1 MTLVKAFGLPTLTKT
16 LQTLSLTYN
25 RSLSTT
31 SILGISVSPVILGQ
45 PSKKKSKVDPIAQ
58 RRKEEKR
65 KNRLIKALRKMEK
78 KERLPRPLSGDT
90 YHPALNMIKEQE
102 IRSRNNLEPLTEEM
116 EDERIDIN
124 KEWSQYCARRHRNEI
139 QQIDKVIYL
148 QKAALEKLRQL
159 DIDLYKLAIAPD
171 NELIP
176 FKAKGPLKTPPI
188 PGYLQDGE
196 YEDVTRKFEVQ
207 YANMEDFLKSVT
219 QKQSRRARKKKDDED
234 D

>member
-1 MTLVKAFGLPTLTKT
+1 M
-16 LQTLSLTYN
+16 
-25 RSLSTT
+25 
-31 SILGISVSPVILGQ
+31 
-45 PSKKKSKVDPIAQ
+45 
-58 RRKEEKR
+58 
-65 KNRLIKALRKMEK
+65 
-78 KERLPRPLSGDT
+78 
-90 YHPALNMIKEQE
+90 
-102 IRSRNNLEPLTEEM
+102 EPLTEEM

-171 NELIP
+171 NDLIP

-219 QKQSRRARKKKDDED
+219 QKQSRRARKKKDDD
-234 D
+234 DD